1 MSNSQ
6 GIDLML
12 WNSFMG
18 KAYSV
23 SDCFKENG
31 IGILVRACKNEGFN
45 IIVED
50 PARIDFYTTFTKND
64 LTPRLSEL
72 SAHIFCKGDIENTV
86 SLRREWNHLQE
97 NLAKIIKEKM
107 EKYIEGLAQKICEN
121 NVKVLGIKTWLGDR
135 FAYSEKLA
143 KRVSELCPNTLI
155 IAGGPQVNQFKTH
168 ALEKSPFDFC
178 IDVEGEITLTKIIH
192 TTREM
197 YSQGCAKSEVIRK
210 ITDLAETGEI
220 FNLIHKN
227 GNGKVKETPV
237 KRLSLNSKPF
247 PLYEKED
254 GKVNIAVINESSGCY
269 YGKCNFC
276 THPNITG
283 KYQIRDISIT
293 IEEIKETIKK
303 MGIGLFR
310 FAGSTTPVSLS
321 GRIADALLEESLHIE
336 YSMFIRAENRARE
349 RIDELVEVYEK
360 IIRSGLRAVFLGVE
374 AANNDILS
382 KIMHKGNSVEDV
394 YFTIKAIKQAS
405 YNQRKHLDV
414 GISFIYPCPIPSG
427 SGISHDQ
434 VLKGNL
440 VFLDTLKSEN
450 YKPDSVLI
458 TPAAPLPATSWQ
470 IEHKRFGF
478 DVPEDYLQ
486 IVLRYEYELTKDPST
501 WPELNISL
509 NGIKFLNML
518 KMSGLMEKKV
528 REMGYTVNVTDEH
541 CLAARS
547 AGFVGQMGLEE
558 FKMKSDLAL
567 LTTDYRFLRDGYQK
581 INEYSRKLAEKN
593 FSSTN
598 KIFFAEEKP
607 HDNKA
612 CSYHWTGNIGP

>member
-1 MSNSQ
+1 MPDSQ

-31 IGILVRACKNEGFN
+31 IGVLVRACKNEGFN

-64 LTPRLSEL
+64 LTLRLSEL
-72 SAHIFCKGDIENTV
+72 STHIFGKGNIENTV
-86 SLRREWNHLQE
+86 SLRKEWNHLQD
-97 NLAKIIKEKM
+97 NLTKIIREKM
-107 EKYIEGLAQKICEN
+107 GKYIDGLAQKICEN
-121 NVKVLGIKTWLGDR
+121 KVKVLGIKTWLGDR

-143 KRVSELCPNTLI
+143 KRVNELSPNTLV

-178 IDVEGEITLTKIIH
+178 IDVEGEITLPKIIH

-197 YSQGCAKSEVIRK
+197 YYQGHTKSEVIRK
-210 ITDLAETGEI
+210 ITELAETREI
-220 FNLIHKN
+220 FNLIYKN
-227 GNGKVKETPV
+227 GNGKVKVKETPV
-237 KRLSLNSKPF
+237 KRLPLNSKPF

-283 KYQIRDISIT
+283 KYQSRDVDIT
-293 IEEIKETIKK
+293 IDEIKKTIKE

-321 GRIADALLEESLHIE
+321 RRIADALLQEGLIVE
-336 YSMFIRAENRARE
+336 YSMFIRAENKAKE
-349 RIDELVEVYEK
+349 RMAELIESYEV
-360 IIRSGLRAVFLGVE
+360 IINSGLRAVFLGVE
-374 AANNDILS
+374 AANNEILS
-382 KIMHKGNSVEDV
+382 KTMNKGNSVDDI
-394 YFTIKAIKQAS
+394 YFTIKATKQAS
-405 YNQRKHLDV
+405 YNLRKHLDV

-427 SGISHDQ
+427 SNITHEQ
-434 VLKGNL
+434 VLKENL
-440 VFLDTLKSEN
+440 HLLQKLKNED
-450 YKPDSVLI
+450 YEPDSVLV
-458 TPAAPLPATSWQ
+458 TLAAPLPGTAWQ
-470 IEHKRFGF
+470 IEPKQFGF
-478 DVPEDYLQ
+478 GLPEDYFQ
-486 IVLRYEYELTKDPST
+486 TVLRYEYELTKDPST

-509 NGIKFLNML
+509 HGIKFMDML
-518 KMSGLMEKKV
+518 KMAGLMEKKV
-528 REMGYTVNVTDEH
+528 REMGYTVNVSDEH

-547 AGFVGQMGLEE
+547 AGFIGQMGLEE
-558 FKMKSDLAL
+558 FKIKSDLAL
-567 LTTDYRFLRDGYQK
+567 LTTDYSFLRDVYQK
-581 INEYSRKLAEKN
+581 INEYSHKLAEKN
-593 FSSTN
+593 SSST
-598 KIFFAEEKP
+598 
-607 HDNKA
+607 
-612 CSYHWTGNIGP
+612 

>member
-1 MSNSQ
+1 MRNSQ

-31 IGILVRACKNEGFN
+31 IGVLVRACKNEGFN

-50 PARIDFYTTFTKND
+50 PASIEFYTTFTKND

-72 SAHIFCKGDIENTV
+72 SAHIFGKGDIGNTV
-86 SLRREWNHLQE
+86 SLRNEWNHLQD
-97 NLAKIIKEKM
+97 NLAKIIKGKM
-107 EKYIEGLAQKICEN
+107 EKYIEGLSQKICEN
-121 NVKVLGIKTWLGDR
+121 KVKVLGIKTWLGDR

-168 ALEKSPFDFC
+168 ALGKSPFDFC

-220 FNLIHKN
+220 FNLIYKD

-237 KRLSLNSKPF
+237 KRLPLNSKPF

-283 KYQIRDISIT
+283 RYQSRDINIT
-293 IEEIKETIKK
+293 LEEIKKTISE

-321 GRIADALLEESLHIE
+321 RRIADAIIKEGLTVE
-336 YSMFIRAENRARE
+336 YSMFVRAENRARE
-349 RIDELVEVYEK
+349 KIDELIEAYEK
-360 IIRSGLRAVFLGVE
+360 IIRSGLRAVFLGAEV
-374 AANNDILS
+374 ANNEILS
-382 KIMHKGNSVEDV
+382 KTMNKGNSVDDI
-394 YFTIKAIKQAS
+394 YFTIKAYKAGVLQPEEAS
-405 YNQRKHLDV
+405 RCRCKFCL
-414 GISFIYPCPIPSG
+414 SM
-427 SGISHDQ
+427 SHT
-434 VLKGNL
+434 
-440 VFLDTLKSEN
+440 F
-450 YKPDSVLI
+450 
-458 TPAAPLPATSWQ
+458 W
-470 IEHKRFGF
+470 
-478 DVPEDYLQ
+478 
-486 IVLRYEYELTKDPST
+486 
-501 WPELNISL
+501 
-509 NGIKFLNML
+509 
-518 KMSGLMEKKV
+518 
-528 REMGYTVNVTDEH
+528 
-541 CLAARS
+541 
-547 AGFVGQMGLEE
+547 
-558 FKMKSDLAL
+558 
-567 LTTDYRFLRDGYQK
+567 
-581 INEYSRKLAEKN
+581 
-593 FSSTN
+593 
-598 KIFFAEEKP
+598 
-607 HDNKA
+607 
-612 CSYHWTGNIGP
+612 

>member
-1 MSNSQ
+1 MGGFRSV
-6 GIDLML
+6 DLLL

-31 IGILVRACKNEGFN
+31 IGVLARACKDAGFE
-45 IIVED
+45 IDIED
-50 PARIDFYTTFTKND
+50 PARIEFYTAFTKND
-64 LTPRLSEL
+64 LVSRLSEL
-72 SAHIFCKGDIENTV
+72 SVRIFDVRNREDTV
-86 SLRREWNHLQE
+86 SLRKEWNLLQD
-97 NLAKIIKEKM
+97 NLAKVIKEKM
-107 EKYIEGLAQKICEN
+107 EKYIDGLARN
-121 NVKVLGIKTWLGDR
+121 VRDDRVKVLGIKTWLGDR

-143 KRVSELCPNTLI
+143 QKVKEMSPNTLV

-178 IDVEGEITLTKIIH
+178 IVVEGEVTLVQIIN
-192 TTREM
+192 TVKEI
-197 YSQGCAKSEVIRK
+197 YSQGGTKSEVIRK
-210 ITDLAETGEI
+210 ITHLAESDKI
-220 FNLIHKN
+220 FNLIYKDSC
-227 GNGKVKETPV
+227 GKVRETTI

-247 PLYEKED
+247 PLYEKDD
-254 GKVNIAVINESSGCY
+254 GKVDIAVISESSGCY

-360 IIRSGLRAVFLGVE
+360 IIHSGLRAVFLGVE
-374 AANNDILS
+374 VANNDILS

-405 YNQRKHLDV
+405 YNLRKHLDV
-414 GISFIYPCPIPSG
+414 GVSFIYPCPIPSG
-427 SGISHDQ
+427 SGITHEQ
-434 VLKGNL
+434 VLKENL
-440 VFLDTLKSEN
+440 VFLDTLKNEN

-478 DVPEDYLQ
+478 NMPENYLQ
-486 IVLRYEYELTKDPST
+486 TVLRYEYELTKDPST
-501 WPELNISL
+501 WPELDISL
-509 NGIKFLNML
+509 NGIKFLDML

-528 REMGYTVNVTDEH
+528 REMGYTINVSDEH

-547 AGFVGQMGLEE
+547 AGFVGQQGLEE
-558 FKMKSDLAL
+558 FKMRSDLSL
-567 LTTDYRFLRDGYQK
+567 LTTDYSFLRDVYQR
-581 INEYSRKLAEKN
+581 INTHSYRLAEKN
-593 FSSTN
+593 FSLANREVSSG
-598 KIFFAEEKP
+598 EKVP
-607 HDNKA
+607 
-612 CSYHWTGNIGP
+612 W

>member
-1 MSNSQ
+1 MRNFQ
-6 GIDLML
+6 DVDLML

-31 IGILVRACKNEGFN
+31 IGVLVRACKNEGFN
-45 IIVED
+45 ITVED

-72 SAHIFCKGDIENTV
+72 STHIFGKGDVENTV
-86 SLRREWNHLQE
+86 SMRKEWNHLQD
-97 NLAKIIKEKM
+97 NLTKIIKEKM
-107 EKYIEGLAQKICEN
+107 EKYIEGLAQKISKN
-121 NVKVLGIKTWLGDR
+121 KVKVLGIKTWLGDR

-178 IDVEGEITLTKIIH
+178 IDVEGETTLTKIIH
-192 TTREM
+192 TTRQM
-197 YSQGCAKSEVIRK
+197 YYQGRTKSEVIKR
-210 ITDLAETGEI
+210 ITELAESGEI
-220 FNLIHKN
+220 FNLIYKD
-227 GNGKVKETPV
+227 GNGTVKETTI
-237 KRLSLNSKPF
+237 KRLSLNLKPF

-283 KYQIRDISIT
+283 RYQARDINIT
-293 IEEIKETIKK
+293 LEEIKKTIRE

-310 FAGSTTPVSLS
+310 FTGSTTPVSLS
-321 GRIADALLEESLHIE
+321 RRIADAITKEGLTLE
-336 YSMFIRAENRARE
+336 YSMFVRAENRAKE
-349 RIDELVEVYEK
+349 KIDALIEAYEK
-360 IIRSGLRAVFLGVE
+360 IIRSGLRAVFLGAEV
-374 AANNDILS
+374 ANNEILS
-382 KIMHKGNSVEDV
+382 KTMNKGNSVDDI
-394 YFTIKAIKQAS
+394 YFTIKALKQAS
-405 YNQRKHLDV
+405 YNQKKHLDV
-414 GISFIYPCPIPSG
+414 GVSFVYPCPIPSG
-427 SGISHDQ
+427 NGITHEQ
-434 VLKGNL
+434 VLEENL
-440 VFLDTLKSEN
+440 CFLRKLKSESCM
-450 YKPDSVLI
+450 PDSVLI
-458 TPAAPLPATSWQ
+458 TPGAPLPGTVWQ
-470 IEHKRFGF
+470 LEPDRFCF
-478 DVPEDYLQ
+478 EMPENYIQ
-486 IVLRYEYELTKDPST
+486 ILLRYEYELTKDPST

-509 NGIKFLNML
+509 HGIKFMEML
-518 KMSGLMEKKV
+518 KMSGFMEKKV
-528 REMGYTVNVTDEH
+528 REMGYTVNVSDEH

-547 AGFVGQMGLEE
+547 AGFVGQIGLEE

-567 LTTDYRFLRDGYQK
+567 LTTDYSFLRDVYQK

-598 KIFFAEEKP
+598 KILFAEEKP

-612 CSYHWTGNIGP
+612 CSYHWPGNIGP

>member
-1 MSNSQ
+1 MLNSH

-31 IGILVRACKNEGFN
+31 IGVLARSCKDAGFD
-45 IIVED
+45 IIIED
-50 PARIDFYTTFTKND
+50 PAGIEFYTTFTKND
-64 LTPRLSEL
+64 LTQRLSEL
-72 SAHIFCKGDIENTV
+72 SSHIFGKGDIENTA
-86 SLRREWNHLQE
+86 SLRREWDHLQD
-97 NLAKIIKEKM
+97 NLTKIIGVKM
-107 EKYIEGLAQKICEN
+107 EKYIDGLAHKICEN
-121 NVKVLGIKTWLGDR
+121 KVKVLGIKTWLGDR

-192 TTREM
+192 TTREL
-197 YSQGCAKSEVIRK
+197 YSQGRTKSEVIRK
-210 ITDLAETGEI
+210 ITELAEAGEI
-220 FNLIHKN
+220 FNLIYKDA
-227 GNGKVKETPV
+227 NGKVRETPV
-237 KRLSLNSKPF
+237 KRLPLNSKPF

-283 KYQIRDISIT
+283 RYQARDINVT
-293 IEEIKETIKK
+293 LEEIKKTVME

-321 GRIADALLEESLHIE
+321 RRIADAILKERLTLE
-336 YSMFIRAENRARE
+336 YSMFVRAENRARE
-349 RIDELVEVYEK
+349 RMDELVEVYER
-360 IIRSGLRAVFLGVE
+360 IIRSGLRAVFLGAE
-374 AANNDILS
+374 AASNEILS
-382 KIMHKGNSVEDV
+382 SAMNKGNSVDDI

-405 YNQRKHLDV
+405 YNQGKHLDV
-414 GISFIYPCPIPSG
+414 GVSFIYPCPIPPG
-427 SGISHDQ
+427 SGITHEQ
-434 VLKGNL
+434 VLEENL
-440 VFLDTLKSEN
+440 SFLRKLKSEN

-458 TPAAPLPATSWQ
+458 TPGAPLPATTWQ
-470 IEHKRFGF
+470 LEPERFCF
-478 DVPEDYLQ
+478 EIPEDYVQ
-486 IVLRYEYELTKDPST
+486 TILRYEYELTKDPST

-509 NGIKFLNML
+509 NGIKFVDML
-518 KMSGLMEKKV
+518 KMAGLMEKKV
-528 REMGYTVNVTDEH
+528 REMGYTVNVSDEH

-547 AGFVGQMGLEE
+547 AGFAGQMGLEE

-567 LTTDYRFLRDGYQK
+567 LTTDYNFLKDSYQK
-581 INEYSRKLAEKN
+581 INAYSHRLAEKN
-593 FSSTN
+593 FSSAN
-598 KIFFAEEKP
+598 RVFLKEE
-607 HDNKA
+607 
-612 CSYHWTGNIGP
+612 SIL

>member
-1 MSNSQ
+1 MSGSRST
-6 GIDLML
+6 DLLL

-31 IGILVRACKNEGFN
+31 IGVLVRACKNEGFN
-45 IIVED
+45 IIIED

-72 SAHIFCKGDIENTV
+72 STHIFGKGDIENTV
-86 SLRREWNHLQE
+86 SMRREWNDLQD
-97 NLAKIIKEKM
+97 NHTKIIKEKM
-107 EKYIEGLAQKICEN
+107 EKYIEDLAQKISKN
-121 NVKVLGIKTWLGDR
+121 KVKVLGIKTWLGDR

-143 KRVSELCPNTLI
+143 KRVGELCPNTLI

-178 IDVEGEITLTKIIH
+178 IDVEGETTLTKIIH

-197 YSQGCAKSEVIRK
+197 YSQGHTKSEVIRK
-210 ITDLAETGEI
+210 ITELAETGEI
-220 FNLIHKN
+220 FNLIYKD
-227 GNGKVKETPV
+227 GNGTVKETPI
-237 KRLSLNSKPF
+237 KRLSLNLKPL

-283 KYQIRDISIT
+283 RYQARDINIT
-293 IEEIKETIKK
+293 LAEIKKTIKE

-321 GRIADALLEESLHIE
+321 GRIADAITKEGLTLE
-336 YSMFIRAENRARE
+336 YSMFVRAENRARE
-349 RIDELVEVYEK
+349 RTDELIETYER
-360 IIRSGLRAVFLGVE
+360 IIRSGLRAVFLGTEV
-374 AANNDILS
+374 ANNEILS
-382 KIMHKGNSVEDV
+382 KIMGKGNSVDDV

-414 GISFIYPCPIPSG
+414 GVSFIYPCPLPPG
-427 SGISHDQ
+427 SGISHEQ
-434 VLKGNL
+434 VLKENL
-440 VFLDTLKSEN
+440 VFLDTLKNEN

-470 IEHKRFGF
+470 TEHKRLGIVFP
-478 DVPEDYLQ
+478 VKYLQ
-486 IVLRYEYELTKDPST
+486 NVLRYEYELTNNPST

-509 NGIKFLNML
+509 EGMKFMDML
-518 KMSGLMEKKV
+518 KMAGFMEKKV
-528 REMGYTVNVTDEH
+528 REMGYTVNVSDEH

-547 AGFVGQMGLEE
+547 AGFVGQRGLEE
-558 FKMKSDLAL
+558 FKMRSDLSL
-567 LTTDYRFLRDGYQK
+567 LTTDYSFLRDVYQR
-581 INEYSRKLAEKN
+581 INTHSYRLAEKN
-593 FSSTN
+593 FSSIN
-598 KIFFAEEKP
+598 KNIF
-607 HDNKA
+607 
-612 CSYHWTGNIGP
+612 CR

>member
-1 MSNSQ
+1 MNGSRSV
-6 GIDLML
+6 DLLL

-31 IGILVRACKNEGFN
+31 IGVLVRACKNEGFN
-45 IIVED
+45 IIIED

-72 SAHIFCKGDIENTV
+72 SAHIFGKGDIENIV
-86 SLRREWNHLQE
+86 SMRREWNHLQE
-97 NLAKIIKEKM
+97 NLTKIIKEKM

-143 KRVSELCPNTLI
+143 KRVSELCPNTLV

-178 IDVEGEITLTKIIH
+178 IVVEGEVTLVQIINIV
-192 TTREM
+192 REI
-197 YSQGCAKSEVIRK
+197 YSQGGTKSEVIRK
-210 ITDLAETGEI
+210 ITHLAEADKI
-220 FNLIHKN
+220 FNLIYKD
-227 GNGKVKETPV
+227 GNGKARETTV

-283 KYQIRDISIT
+283 RYQARDINIT
-293 IEEIKETIKK
+293 LAEIKKTIRE
-303 MGIGLFR
+303 MGVGLFR

-321 GRIADALLEESLHIE
+321 SRIADAITKEGLTLE
-336 YSMFIRAENRARE
+336 YSMFVRAENRARE
-349 RIDELVEVYEK
+349 RTDELIETYER
-360 IIRSGLRAVFLGVE
+360 IIRSGLRAVFLGTEV
-374 AANNDILS
+374 ANNEILS
-382 KIMHKGNSVEDV
+382 KIMGKGNSVDDI
-394 YFTIKAIKQAS
+394 YFTIQAIKQAS

-414 GISFIYPCPIPSG
+414 GVSFIYPCPIPPG
-427 SGISHDQ
+427 SGITHEQ
-434 VLKGNL
+434 VLEENL
-440 VFLDTLKSEN
+440 CFLRKLKSEN
-450 YKPDSVLI
+450 YMPDSVVI
-458 TPAAPLPATSWQ
+458 TPAAPLPATVWQ
-470 IEHKRFGF
+470 IEPRSFGF
-478 DVPEDYLQ
+478 NMPEDYLQ
-486 IVLRYEYELTKDPST
+486 TILRYEYELTKDPST

-509 NGIKFLNML
+509 EGMKFMDML
-518 KMSGLMEKKV
+518 KMAGFMEKKV
-528 REMGYTVNVTDEH
+528 REMGYTVNVSDEH

-547 AGFVGQMGLEE
+547 AGFVGQRGLEE
-558 FKMKSDLAL
+558 FKMRSDLSL
-567 LTTDYRFLRDGYQK
+567 LTTDYSFLRDVYQR
-581 INEYSRKLAEKN
+581 INTHSYRLAEKN
-593 FSSTN
+593 FSLAN
-598 KIFFAEEKP
+598 K
-607 HDNKA
+607 
-612 CSYHWTGNIGP
+612 SLS

>member
-1 MSNSQ
+1 MRNFQ
-6 GIDLML
+6 DVDLML

-31 IGILVRACKNEGFN
+31 IGVLVRACKNEGFN
-45 IIVED
+45 ITVED

-72 SAHIFCKGDIENTV
+72 SAHIFGKGDVENTV
-86 SLRREWNHLQE
+86 SMRKEWNHLQD
-97 NLAKIIKEKM
+97 NLTKIIKEKM
-107 EKYIEGLAQKICEN
+107 EKYIEGLAQKISKN
-121 NVKVLGIKTWLGDR
+121 KVKVLGIKTWLGDR

-168 ALEKSPFDFC
+168 ALEKSSFDFC
-178 IDVEGEITLTKIIH
+178 IDVEGETTLTKIIH
-192 TTREM
+192 TTRQM
-197 YSQGCAKSEVIRK
+197 YYQGRTKSEVIKR
-210 ITDLAETGEI
+210 ITELAESGEI
-220 FNLIHKN
+220 FNLIYKD
-227 GNGKVKETPV
+227 GNGTVKETTI
-237 KRLSLNSKPF
+237 KRLSLNLKPF

-283 KYQIRDISIT
+283 RYQARDINIT
-293 IEEIKETIKK
+293 LEEIKKTIRE

-310 FAGSTTPVSLS
+310 FTGSTTPVSLS
-321 GRIADALLEESLHIE
+321 RRIADAITKEGLTLE
-336 YSMFIRAENRARE
+336 YSMFVRAENRAKE
-349 RIDELVEVYEK
+349 KIDALIEAYEK
-360 IIRSGLRAVFLGVE
+360 IIRSGLRAVFLGAEV
-374 AANNDILS
+374 ANNEILS
-382 KIMHKGNSVEDV
+382 KTMNKGNSVDDI
-394 YFTIKAIKQAS
+394 YFTIKALKQAS
-405 YNQRKHLDV
+405 YNQKKHLDV
-414 GISFIYPCPIPSG
+414 GVSFVYPCPIPSG
-427 SGISHDQ
+427 NGITHEQ
-434 VLKGNL
+434 VLEENL
-440 VFLDTLKSEN
+440 CFLRKLKSESCM
-450 YKPDSVLI
+450 PDSVLI
-458 TPAAPLPATSWQ
+458 TPGAPLPGTVWQ
-470 IEHKRFGF
+470 LEPDRFCF
-478 DVPEDYLQ
+478 EMPENYIQ
-486 IVLRYEYELTKDPST
+486 ILLRYEYELTKDPST

-509 NGIKFLNML
+509 HGIKFMEML
-518 KMSGLMEKKV
+518 KMSGFMEKKV
-528 REMGYTVNVTDEH
+528 REMGYTVNVSDEH

-547 AGFVGQMGLEE
+547 AGFVGQIGLEE

-567 LTTDYRFLRDGYQK
+567 LTTDYSFLRDVYQK

-598 KIFFAEEKP
+598 KILFAEEKP

-612 CSYHWTGNIGP
+612 CSYHWPGNIGP

>member
-1 MSNSQ
+1 
-6 GIDLML
+6 
-12 WNSFMG
+12 MG

-31 IGILVRACKNEGFN
+31 IGVLVRACKNEGFN
-45 IIVED
+45 ITVED

-72 SAHIFCKGDIENTV
+72 STHIFGKGDIENTV
-86 SLRREWNHLQE
+86 SMRREWNHLQD
-97 NLAKIIKEKM
+97 NLTKIIKEKM

-121 NVKVLGIKTWLGDR
+121 KVKVLGIKTWLGDR

-168 ALEKSPFDFC
+168 ALKNSPFDFC

-197 YSQGCAKSEVIRK
+197 YSQGHTKSEVIRK
-210 ITDLAETGEI
+210 ITELAEAGEI
-220 FNLIHKN
+220 FNLIYKD

-283 KYQIRDISIT
+283 RYQARDIHIT
-293 IEEIKETIKK
+293 LKEIKETIRE

-310 FAGSTTPVSLS
+310 FTGSTTPVSLS
-321 GRIADALLEESLHIE
+321 RRIADAIAKEGLTIE
-336 YSMFIRAENRARE
+336 YSMFVRAENRARE
-349 RIDELVEVYEK
+349 KIDELIEAYEK
-360 IIRSGLRAVFLGVE
+360 IIRSGLRAVFLGAEV
-374 AANNDILS
+374 ANNEMLS
-382 KIMHKGNSVEDV
+382 KTMNKGNSVDDI
-394 YFTIKAIKQAS
+394 YFTIKALKQAS
-405 YNQRKHLDV
+405 YNQKKHLDV
-414 GISFIYPCPIPSG
+414 GVSFVYPCPIPSG
-427 SGISHDQ
+427 NGITHEQ
-434 VLKGNL
+434 VLEENL
-440 VFLDTLKSEN
+440 CFLRKLKSES
-450 YKPDSVLI
+450 YMPDSVLI
-458 TPAAPLPATSWQ
+458 TPGAPLPGTAWQ
-470 IEHKRFGF
+470 LEPDRFCF
-478 DVPEDYLQ
+478 EMPENYIQML
-486 IVLRYEYELTKDPST
+486 LRYEYELTKDPST

-509 NGIKFLNML
+509 HGIKFMEML
-518 KMSGLMEKKV
+518 KMAGFMEKKV
-528 REMGYTVNVTDEH
+528 REIGYTVNVSDEH

-547 AGFVGQMGLEE
+547 AGFVGQIGLEE

-567 LTTDYRFLRDGYQK
+567 LTTNYSFLRDVYQK

-593 FSSTN
+593 FS
-598 KIFFAEEKP
+598 
-607 HDNKA
+607 
-612 CSYHWTGNIGP
+612 